1 MNTPID
7 VAVVVGLIIVGLIV
21 VVVVVVVVVV
31 SIILMR
37 VSNSALLM
45 RALAGTACCI
55 LN

>member
-7 VAVVVGLIIVGLIV
+7 VAVVVGLIIVGLI
-21 VVVVVVVVVV
+21 VVVVVVV

>member
-1 MNTPID
+1 LNTPID
-7 VAVVVGLIIVGLIV
+7 VAVVVGLIIVGLI
-21 VVVVVVVVVV
+21 VVVVVVV